1 MIGNVLD
8 ARLHKRMV
16 SLTKGSERLSV
27 LDFLVVTVACQE
39 QDRQEDRVREA
50 MIRELERLP
59 SGRGSSMTQF
69 EHQAGTQRTHGRR
82 SVDQA
87 GPPRSTAKN
96 ASGVT
101 GST

>member
-59 SGRGSSMTQF
+59 SGRG
-69 EHQAGTQRTHGRR
+69 
-82 SVDQA
+82 
-87 GPPRSTAKN
+87 
-96 ASGVT
+96 
-101 GST
+101 

>member
-39 QDRQEDRVREA
+39 QGIIDDTVRAPGRDTADPRTSIGRSSRAAEEHGQERQ
-50 MIRELERLP
+50 
-59 SGRGSSMTQF
+59 RGDGKYIGMT
-69 EHQAGTQRTHGRR
+69 
-82 SVDQA
+82 
-87 GPPRSTAKN
+87 
-96 ASGVT
+96 
-101 GST
+101 